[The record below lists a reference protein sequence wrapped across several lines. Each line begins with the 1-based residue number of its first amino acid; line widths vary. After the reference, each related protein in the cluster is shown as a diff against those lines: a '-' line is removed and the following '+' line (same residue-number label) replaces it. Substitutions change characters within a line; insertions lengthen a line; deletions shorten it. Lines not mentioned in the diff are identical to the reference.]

1 MRLTDYAPGVSTL
14 ESIGN
19 IGSSTEPHLHFHI
32 VNGPS
37 FLAAQGIPY
46 EMNAFSAGTSTL
58 MHPGPDGTTYFTGF
72 TPLEPRTDDY
82 PQDNAPVTF

>member
-1 MRLTDYAPGVSTL
+1 MRVRILGRV
-14 ESIGN
+14 GN
-19 IGSSTEPHLHFHI
+19 TGSSTEPHLHFHI

-46 EMNAFSAGTSTL
+46 EMKSFFAGTSAVL
-58 MHPGPDGTTYFTGF
+58 HSGPNGTISFTGF

-82 PQDNAPVTF
+82 PEDNAPVTF